1 MIYGIGTDN
10 VEISRIVQALERND
24 KFAQR
29 VLTTNEFTHFSSF
42 TSKKR
47 QAEFLAGRW
56 AAKEAF
62 SKALGTGFDSQL
74 SFQHIEISK
83 NEKGKPYFLEHP
95 FAGQAHLSISHSNL
109 EAVAMVVLESKD

>member
-10 VEISRIVQALERND
+10 VEISRIVKALERNE
-24 KFAQR
+24 KFAKR
-29 VLTTNEFTHFSSF
+29 VLTASEFTHFESF
-42 TSKKR
+42 TSKGR

-95 FAGQAHLSISHSNL
+95 FAGQAHLSISHSSL
-109 EAVAMVVLESKD
+109 EAVAMVVLERRD

>member
-10 VEISRIVQALERND
+10 VEISRIVQ
-24 KFAQR
+24 
-29 VLTTNEFTHFSSF
+29 
-42 TSKKR
+42 
-47 QAEFLAGRW
+47 
-56 AAKEAF
+56 
-62 SKALGTGFDSQL
+62 GFDSQL
-74 SFQHIEISK
+74 SFHHIEISK

>member
-29 VLTTNEFTHFSSF
+29 VLTINEFAHFSSF

-74 SFQHIEISK
+74 SFHHIEISK
-83 NEKGKPYFLEHP
+83 SEKGKPYFLEHP

>member
-1 MIYGIGTDN
+1 MSLLIF
-10 VEISRIVQALERND
+10 Q
-24 KFAQR
+24 
-29 VLTTNEFTHFSSF
+29 VLLQ
-42 TSKKR
+42 KR

-74 SFQHIEISK
+74 SFHHIEISK

>member
-1 MIYGIGTDN
+1 MIYGIGIDN
-10 VEISRIVQALERND
+10 VEISRIIQAVEHNA

-29 VLTTNEFTHFSSF
+29 VLTISEFTHFESF

-47 QAEFLAGRW
+47 QIEFLAGRW

-74 SFQHIEISK
+74 SFHQIEISK
-83 NEKGKPYFLEHP
+83 NDKGKPYFLKHP
-95 FAGQAHLSISHSNL
+95 FAGQAHLSISHSNQ
-109 EAVAMVVLESKD
+109 EAVAMVLLESRD